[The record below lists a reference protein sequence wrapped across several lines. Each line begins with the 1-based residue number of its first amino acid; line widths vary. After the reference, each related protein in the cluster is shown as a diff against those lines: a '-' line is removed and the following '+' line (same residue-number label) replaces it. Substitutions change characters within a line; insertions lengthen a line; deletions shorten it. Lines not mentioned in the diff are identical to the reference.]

1 MFYSL
6 GFVCDNKKKEV
17 ILWGKILGF
26 ENLDYQLAIA
36 LNMRFRGVL
45 MKIIFSNSIL
55 SIIFKI
61 LFFLPLLLIIYVIK
75 DYCFSLFYILLIIF
89 FQSSILFLFNALFGV
104 VLLKRDCLYVSGDLF
119 FKVQKR
125 LIVRIEQIIAIEFLT
140 EDCTSDGKK
149 INFRYIGQPCYLK
162 LYLNNGLEERIHL
175 IKFSFK
181 TWKKIE
187 KYLLDNKNDILVI
200 RDATSFKKYLK
211 TGKLEK

>member
-1 MFYSL
+1 ML
-6 GFVCDNKKKEV
+6 
-17 ILWGKILGF
+17 L
-26 ENLDYQLAIA
+26 
-36 LNMRFRGVL
+36 
-45 MKIIFSNSIL
+45 KIIVFHFF
-55 SIIFKI
+55 IFCLLYFFNLQFYFYLMHYLG
-61 LFFLPLLLIIYVIK
+61 LFFLKETVYMFQVIR
-75 DYCFSLFYILLIIF
+75 
-89 FQSSILFLFNALFGV
+89 FL
-104 VLLKRDCLYVSGDLF
+104 
-119 FKVQKR
+119 KVQKR

>member
-1 MFYSL
+1 MHYL
-6 GFVCDNKKKEV
+6 G
-17 ILWGKILGF
+17 
-26 ENLDYQLAIA
+26 
-36 LNMRFRGVL
+36 
-45 MKIIFSNSIL
+45 
-55 SIIFKI
+55 
-61 LFFLPLLLIIYVIK
+61 LFFLKKTVYMFQAI
-75 DYCFSLFYILLIIF
+75 CSLRYKKKL
-89 FQSSILFLFNALFGV
+89 S
-104 VLLKRDCLYVSGDLF
+104 
-119 FKVQKR
+119 
-125 LIVRIEQIIAIEFLT
+125 VRVEQIVAIEFLT

-200 RDATSFKKYLK
+200 RDATSLKKYLK